1 MQKKTYYNANSAETN
16 FMQLDK
22 CMHFLT
28 EQDWIS
34 EEESAVNINWL
45 CYLCVV
51 GFSFNLSRDS
61 TNNG

>member
-1 MQKKTYYNANSAETN
+1 MLTESGHILPCTNAKKTYYNANSAETN

-22 CMHFLT
+22 CMHFPT

-45 CYLCVV
+45 CYL
-51 GFSFNLSRDS
+51 
-61 TNNG
+61 